1 MKIVN
6 GVHDLPRGRSA
17 SKLSTISDH
26 SAWLY
31 RNFGKRILDVLLVVI
46 GTPFVL
52 PFMII
57 IAILIKSDGGPVFY
71 HQARLGKDGR
81 EFKFWKF
88 RSMVPDAD
96 IRLGKYLASN
106 PAAAQEWRISQKLR
120 NDPRV
125 TRVGRF
131 IRKSSLDELPQIFN
145 VLIGD
150 MSLVG
155 PRPMLPQQWKLYP
168 GADYKKL
175 RPGITGFWQVSDR
188 NEVSFAARA
197 KYDANYNMKLSLYT
211 DLRTLA
217 LTAGTVYRGSGV

>member
-6 GVHDLPRGRSA
+6 GMHDLPRGSNA
-17 SKLSTISDH
+17 SKLGDSTGH
-26 SAWLY
+26 SARLY
-31 RNFGKRILDVLLVVI
+31 RSFGKRALDVLFVI
-46 GTPFVL
+46 MGTPFVL

-57 IAILIKSDGGPVFY
+57 IAVLIKMDGGSVFY

-96 IRLGKYLASN
+96 KKLDEYLASN
-106 PAAAQEWRISQKLR
+106 PEAAQEWRVSQKLR
-120 NDPRV
+120 HDPRV
-125 TRVGRF
+125 TRVGRI
-131 IRKSSLDELPQIFN
+131 IRKSSLDELPQIWN
-145 VLIGD
+145 VLVGD

-155 PRPMLPQQWKLYP
+155 PRPMMPQQWKLYP

-197 KYDANYNMKLSLYT
+197 NFDADYNVKLSLYT
-211 DLRTLA
+211 DLHTLA
-217 LTAGTVYRGSGV
+217 RTVGAVCRGSGV

>member
-1 MKIVN
+1 M
-6 GVHDLPRGRSA
+6 L
-17 SKLSTISDH
+17 
-26 SAWLY
+26 
-31 RNFGKRILDVLLVVI
+31 FVVT
-46 GTPFVL
+46 GTPFVF

-57 IAILIKSDGGPVFY
+57 IAVLIKMDGGSVFY

-96 IRLGKYLASN
+96 KKLDEYLASN
-106 PAAAQEWRISQKLR
+106 PEAAQEWRVSQKLR
-120 NDPRV
+120 SDPRI
-125 TRVGRF
+125 TRVGRV
-131 IRKSSLDELPQIFN
+131 IRKTSLDELPQIWN
-145 VLIGD
+145 VLVGD

-155 PRPMLPQQWKLYP
+155 PRPMMPQQWKLYP

-197 KYDANYNMKLSLYT
+197 KFDADYNVKLSLYT
-211 DLRTLA
+211 DLRTLVR
-217 LTAGTVYRGSGV
+217 TVGAVCRGSGV

>member
-1 MKIVN
+1 MKMIN
-6 GVHDLPRGRSA
+6 GVHDLPRGGNA
-17 SKLSTISDH
+17 SKLGEVSDH
-26 SAWLY
+26 GALLY
-31 RNFGKRILDVLLVVI
+31 RSFGKRILDVFLIII
-46 GTPFVL
+46 GIPFVL

-57 IAILIKSDGGPVFY
+57 IALLIKSDGGPVFY

-96 IRLGKYLASN
+96 KKLDQYLASN
-106 PAAAQEWRISQKLR
+106 PGAALEWRISQKLR
-120 NDPRV
+120 HDPRI
-125 TRVGRF
+125 TRVGRI
-131 IRKSSLDELPQIFN
+131 IRKTSLDELPQILN

-188 NEVSFAARA
+188 NNVSFAARA
-197 KYDANYNMKLSLYT
+197 KYDAEYNVKVSLYT
-211 DLRTLA
+211 DVCTLA
-217 LTAGTVYRGSGV
+217 RTVGTVCRGSGV

>member
-1 MKIVN
+1 MKIVD
-6 GVHDLPRGRSA
+6 GMHDLPRGSNA
-17 SKLSTISDH
+17 SELGKVSGH
-26 SAWLY
+26 GARLY
-31 RNFGKRILDVLLVVI
+31 RSFGKRVLDVLFVVT
-46 GTPFVL
+46 GTPFVF

-57 IAILIKSDGGPVFY
+57 IAVLIKMDGGSVFY

-96 IRLGKYLASN
+96 KKLDEYLASN
-106 PAAAQEWRISQKLR
+106 PEAAQEWRVSQKLR
-120 NDPRV
+120 SDPRI
-125 TRVGRF
+125 TRVGRV
-131 IRKSSLDELPQIFN
+131 IRKTSLDELPQIWN
-145 VLIGD
+145 VLVGD

-155 PRPMLPQQWKLYP
+155 PRPMMPQQWKLYP

-197 KYDANYNMKLSLYT
+197 KFDADYNVKLSLYT
-211 DLRTLA
+211 DLRTLVR
-217 LTAGTVYRGSGV
+217 TVGAVCRGSGV